1 MAHGPWAKGY
11 ATISHPLRWRGLKV
25 ALAPPTPLFD
35 DGSIEMLKVNE
46 YRLGAWMLVRSGFI
60 RLNRKRSR

>member
-1 MAHGPWAKGY
+1 MAHGSWAKGY

-46 YRLGAWMLVRSGFI
+46 YRWGHGC
-60 RLNRKRSR
+60 